1 MNYLAHIY
9 LSFNQPEITVG
20 NFIADSVIGNRFEPY
35 SDKIIQGIYLH
46 RKIDSF
52 TDAHPV
58 YLDSKR
64 KLASRFGLY
73 SGILM
78 DIIYDYYLA
87 KKFSNYSDIDLQ
99 TFSSN
104 TYQTLHSYYDVFPD
118 NAKRFYGYMIDHN
131 VLYNY
136 STLKGLEV
144 VLTHFN
150 HRIKHRYKLEKAI
163 PIVEKHHDLI
173 EEEFTQFFKELISYC
188 KTEIELLNTLNKPH
202 L

>member
-1 MNYLAHIY
+1 M
-9 LSFNQPEITVG
+9 VG
-20 NFIADSVIGNRFEPY
+20 NFIADSVVGNQFEPY
-35 SDKIIQGIYLH
+35 SNQIINGIHLH

-58 YLDSKR
+58 YLESKR

-87 KKFSNYSDIDLQ
+87 KN
-99 TFSSN
+99 FSSYSEIPLQPFCSKA
-104 TYQTLHSYYDVFPD
+104 YQTLHQYHDVFPI
-118 NAKRFYGYMIDHN
+118 NAKRFYGYMTEHN
-131 VLYNY
+131 VLYHY
-136 STLKGLEV
+136 STLQGLEI

-163 PIVEKHHDLI
+163 PLVEKHHDELDK
-173 EEEFTQFFKELISYC
+173 EFTEFFNELITFC
-188 KTEIELLNTLNKPH
+188 KSEIELL
-202 L
+202 